1 MVSLELGGRGGL
13 PQPPGPTLSW
23 GEKEEKA
30 GAWASGQEVAFP
42 RALGSLGLSSPRGA
56 RSGGCPD
63 LCPPGEPDLGGV
75 PDLWP
80 QSTGLLYI
88 YAPLLL

>member
-56 RSGGCPD
+56 RSGGISRP
-63 LCPPGEPDLGGV
+63 LASV
-75 PDLWP
+75 HR
-80 QSTGLLYI
+80 STLHLR
-88 YAPLLL
+88 APTALTTS